1 MSASTSTPPPEA
13 PCLYRPYAS
22 SQRGGTRIATEVE
35 DLAEHLSRMRSPD
48 GYRPS
53 RCPTCGHAVM
63 HAHDSRTR
71 LCSLGGAPPVIG
83 IARHRCAHP
92 KCGARWQ
99 TLPAFLA
106 RHLHFDWARVQS
118 SCAGTR
124 PRAGR
129 VPSSWTVRRWCTRL
143 SSCASRLVGLL
154 ADGGRPLR
162 TAVRTRR
169 ELLDAL
175 DVSFATVAA
184 WVQALMA
191 GVRLM

>member
-1 MSASTSTPPPEA
+1 M
-13 PCLYRPYAS
+13 
-22 SQRGGTRIATEVE
+22 
-35 DLAEHLSRMRSPD
+35 
-48 GYRPS
+48 
-53 RCPTCGHAVM
+53 
-63 HAHDSRTR
+63 
-71 LCSLGGAPPVIG
+71 IG

-106 RHLHFDWARVQS
+106 RHLHFDWERVES

-154 ADGGRPLR
+154 ADGGHRVR
-162 TAVRTRR
+162 TEVRTRR
-169 ELLDAL
+169 ELLEPFG
-175 DVSFATVAA
+175 VSFARMAA
-184 WVQALMA
+184 WVHALMA